1 MDVYRSIIT
10 KRDTRA
16 YLDKPIPDAIV
27 HRILNAGRMAGSSKN
42 SQPLRFIVMRDRA
55 NIERLA
61 AAGDFTAAMRT
72 AALVIAILLQEGWRP
87 FDAGRAAQNMML
99 AAWNEGITS
108 CPVGIQH
115 VVEGRLAAG
124 APGNFEVHMV
134 LCFGYPEPSM
144 PLSRGQGRL
153 ALNELVNQERWSE
166 TGPSA

>member
-1 MDVYRSIIT
+1 MDTYKAIIS

-16 YLDKPIPDAIV
+16 YLDRPIPDDAL
-27 HRILNAGRMAGSSKN
+27 HRILTAGRMAGSSKN
-42 SQPLRFIVMRDRA
+42 SQPLRFIVMRDRG

-72 AALVIAILLQEGWRP
+72 APLVIAILLQEGWRP

-115 VVEGRLAAG
+115 VEEGRLAVG
-124 APGNFEVHMV
+124 APDSFEVHMV
-134 LCFGYPEPSM
+134 ICFGYPEPSM
-144 PLSRGQGRL
+144 PLSRGQGRRGL
-153 ALNELVNQERWSE
+153 DELVHQERWTE